1 MRAQLPPAPG
11 DLMDCRL
18 LGSSVFLQ
26 GMFPGEHSF
35 SGVCS
40 HPRDQTPVSCI
51 AGRFFI
57 TEPFPETLDCLLKTE
72 QWKMKTD
79 AWKDGN
85 PAQGTGSAYLK
96 TVTEH
101 PSDVS
106 LLRIV
111 TPRSGYLRKNQAFFQ
126 ASQVTQ
132 W

>member
-1 MRAQLPPAPG
+1 
-11 DLMDCRL
+11 
-18 LGSSVFLQ
+18 
-26 GMFPGEHSF
+26 
-35 SGVCS
+35 
-40 HPRDQTPVSCI
+40 
-51 AGRFFI
+51 
-57 TEPFPETLDCLLKTE
+57 
-72 QWKMKTD
+72 MKTD

-111 TPRSGYLRKNQAFFQ
+111 TPRSVYLRKNQALFQ